1 MIGESKVKTAA
12 VICEY
17 NPFHNGHKY
26 QLDMAKKLTECSQI
40 AVLMSGNYV
49 QRGDFAIYPKSV
61 RAKAALANGA
71 DLVIENPSMFVLR
84 SAEGYAHAAVY
95 TLNSLGCIDFLV
107 FGAETDDMN
116 TLKNIAALLSN
127 ETPRFQTEL
136 KAFLAEGLPYP
147 AARSKAIESILGIG
161 LVKSAE

>member
-49 QRGDFAIYPKSV
+49 QRGDFAIYSKSV
-61 RAKAALANGA
+61 RAKAALAAVKPCSGF
-71 DLVIENPSMFVLR
+71 SMGSS
-84 SAEGYAHAAVY
+84 SARIVSAW
-95 TLNSLGCIDFLV
+95 SL
-107 FGAETDDMN
+107 
-116 TLKNIAALLSN
+116 K
-127 ETPRFQTEL
+127 
-136 KAFLAEGLPYP
+136 
-147 AARSKAIESILGIG
+147 
-161 LVKSAE
+161 